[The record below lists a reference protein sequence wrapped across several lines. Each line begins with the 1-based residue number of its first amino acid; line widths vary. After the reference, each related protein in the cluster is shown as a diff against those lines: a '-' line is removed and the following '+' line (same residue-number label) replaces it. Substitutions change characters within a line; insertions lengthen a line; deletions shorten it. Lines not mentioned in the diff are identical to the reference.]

1 MGEEEKKA
9 EEKEFASAREL
20 FEHNQQKIIE
30 RKEQYYDKVIDSL
43 HLTKGKLDV
52 LIILGV
58 MAIILIMVISAR
70 HQ

>member
-1 MGEEEKKA
+1 MSEEEKKT
-9 EEKEFASAREL
+9 EEQYTSAKEL

-43 HLTKGKLDV
+43 HLTKGKLDL
-52 LIILGV
+52 LIALGV
-58 MAIILIMVISAR
+58 LAIILILVISAR